1 MTKKNKKII
10 EENGITFG
18 MISVIV
24 MAMSIVLISTTIKI
38 YLSNQIYHE
47 SKIVNK
53 LKREVDELKA
63 QSVTLEQNVEA
74 IRYKNEVADTI
85 FVINNKE

>member
-18 MISVIV
+18 MLSVIV
-24 MAMSIVLISTTIKI
+24 MAMSIVLILTSIKI

-74 IRYKNEVADTI
+74 IKYKNEVADTI

>member
-24 MAMSIVLISTTIKI
+24 MAMSIVLILTTIKI

-74 IRYKNEVADTI
+74 IKYKNEVADTI

>member
-24 MAMSIVLISTTIKI
+24 MAMSIVLILTTIKI

-63 QSVTLEQNVEA
+63 QSVTLEQNVEE

>member
-18 MISVIV
+18 MLSVIV
-24 MAMSIVLISTTIKI
+24 MAMSIVLILTTIKI

-74 IRYKNEVADTI
+74 IKYKNEVADTI

>member
-10 EENGITFG
+10 EGNGITFG

-24 MAMSIVLISTTIKI
+24 MAMSIVLILTTIKI